1 MDLIEHILR
10 VEMSDAEIL
19 NELTH
24 NLSIIRRNILLIE
37 LRIWAWVAKPLV
49 TLWLSIDRTIL

>member
-37 LRIWAWVAKPLV
+37 LGIRAWVAKPLV

>member
-37 LRIWAWVAKPLV
+37 LEIRAWVAKPLV

>member
-37 LRIWAWVAKPLV
+37 LRFWPWVAKPLV
-49 TLWLSIDRTIL
+49 TL

>member
-10 VEMSDAEIL
+10 VEMSDTEIL

-37 LRIWAWVAKPLV
+37 LRFWAWVTKPLV
-49 TLWLSIDRTIL
+49 TLWLTIDRTIL